1 MYLPQIRNTAG
12 ASTRNKLPIFLC
24 LASAPLG
31 YGTLLPNLGK
41 EPAWRIRRIPWAL
54 LEHCGWG
61 QLFGWSREAHMFVAT
76 ALARAAKD
84 EANSA
89 LADSAGALLVANRG
103 NLEVDPDR
111 ALLTMEAFVRT
122 LLEDYD
128 EAIDLLRRYYTNNPH
143 HRAEETRDVHWWW
156 RSIQDDPRYRALRRP
171 AG

>member
-1 MYLPQIRNTAG
+1 
-12 ASTRNKLPIFLC
+12 
-24 LASAPLG
+24 
-31 YGTLLPNLGK
+31 
-41 EPAWRIRRIPWAL
+41 
-54 LEHCGWG
+54 
-61 QLFGWSREAHMFVAT
+61 MFVAK

-128 EAIDLLRRYYTNNPH
+128 EAIDLLRLYYTNNPH
-143 HRAEETRDVHWWW
+143 HRADETGDRHGEYV
-156 RSIQDDPRYRALRRP
+156 SGKA
-171 AG
+171 

>member
-1 MYLPQIRNTAG
+1 MAHSSRTSARNRHG
-12 ASTRNKLPIFLC
+12 EYEESLGRRWSTVD
-24 LASAPLG
+24 G
-31 YGTLLPNLGK
+31 
-41 EPAWRIRRIPWAL
+41 
-54 LEHCGWG
+54 G